1 MGSGQ
6 KKLVVGCAGSSWS
19 VLFLRRRAF
28 LAPEKSMSDHGKI
41 ILAAAGSF
49 GVSLAQVN
57 GLVQIS
63 VGLAALGF
71 SLWKWRQAVLKNRNR
86 K

>member
-1 MGSGQ
+1 
-6 KKLVVGCAGSSWS
+6 
-19 VLFLRRRAF
+19 
-28 LAPEKSMSDHGKI
+28 MSDHGKI